1 MKRRDFIKL
10 AGVSAALFPVAPSV
24 FAQQVI
30 PSRRHT
36 YRLTYKFDLP
46 ADGSVVLIFGGSQG
60 ARTLNRAA
68 TEAARELVGR
78 RQEDARLL
86 RGGSGGDR
94 RGETRQRHHHRHR

>member
-46 ADGSVVLIFGGSQG
+46 ADGKKSPLMGTIT
-60 ARTLNRAA
+60 RH
-68 TEAARELVGR
+68 R
-78 RQEDARLL
+78 RYTPPVF
-86 RGGSGGDR
+86 S
-94 RGETRQRHHHRHR
+94 RQRLERQSDCCQVRYHSRNIFSHVLR